1 MKAEQKNKAL
11 IGLDNF
17 KRGSDEEEN
26 LNSAFSALFGTDIG
40 LSVLQY
46 LKSITID
53 SVGGPEISDN
63 SLRHLEGQRYIVGL
77 IQRRINKG
85 KRQKIVKENID
96 G

>member
-40 LSVLQY
+40 LSAVSY
-46 LKSITID
+46 T
-53 SVGGPEISDN
+53 
-63 SLRHLEGQRYIVGL
+63 HLTL
-77 IQRRINKG
+77 PTKA
-85 KRQKIVKENID
+85 
-96 G
+96 

>member
-85 KRQKIVKENID
+85 KSQKIVKENID

>member
-17 KRGSDEEEN
+17 KRGSDEEQN

-85 KRQKIVKENID
+85 KSQKIVKENID

>member
-17 KRGSDEEEN
+17 KRSSDEEEN

-85 KRQKIVKENID
+85 KSQKIVKENID

>member
-1 MKAEQKNKAL
+1 MSEQNKAL

-85 KRQKIVKENID
+85 KSQKIVKENID

>member
-63 SLRHLEGQRYIVGL
+63 SLRHLEVQRYIVGL

-85 KRQKIVKENID
+85 KSQKIVKENID